1 MTEEPR
7 RVEGEMPDD
16 EGWLDRPGRV
26 DLLVKLLVGLAI
38 LTVLADLFY
47 HKHGEYGFQ
56 EWIGFDAV
64 YGFLSCVVLV
74 LGARGLQW
82 LLLRREDYY
91 E

>member
-1 MTEEPR
+1 MTQEPDREGCEGKGEEH
-7 RVEGEMPDD
+7 
-16 EGWLDRPGRV
+16 WLDRPGSV
-26 DLLVKLLVGLAI
+26 ALLVKLLVGLAV

-64 YGFLSCVVLV
+64 YGFVSCVVLV
-74 LGARGLQW
+74 LVARGLRR